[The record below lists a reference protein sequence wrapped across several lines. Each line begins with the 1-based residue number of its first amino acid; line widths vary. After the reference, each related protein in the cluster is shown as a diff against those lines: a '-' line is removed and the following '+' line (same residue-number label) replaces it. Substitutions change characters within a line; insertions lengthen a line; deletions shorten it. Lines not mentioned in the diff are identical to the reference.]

1 MKNIIFTLV
10 ISILTFSTF
19 FAQEVKNKNEEDT
32 QSGSIKTPYET
43 QATNDKVEFKNE
55 TGNSILTITDEGNN
69 KGSITLPA
77 MSAAPSNIS
86 NKLYN
91 DGGTLKFNGSSLG
104 SGSGAGEINDLTDAK
119 YDGSSLFLGTG
130 AGANDDST
138 DNQNTAVGI
147 GALNSNTS
155 GRNNTANGFQALYS
169 NTNGIRNTA
178 NGYKALNSNIGGV
191 NNTANGYQALQSN
204 ITGGFNTANGTW
216 ALNSNTTGFSNTANG
231 YQALFNNTTGGD
243 NVGIG
248 RLANYFN
255 EEGSNNTIIGFE
267 AGRGTAL
274 HSKSGNVFIGYQAG
288 YNEIRDDR
296 LYIENSSS
304 DKPLIYGNFEL
315 DSVKV
320 NGKFKVTEILSV
332 GNSNETFGPNSAT
345 IGENNRTDGS
355 QSIAVGKDNLAFG
368 FQSAAFGLGTRAWS
382 YLSTTIGRYNDATLY
397 DPTIQVV
404 WNETDPLFQIGNGT
418 DDLNRSNALT
428 VLKNGNTFINGNL
441 KIIGNKVALGETA
454 NATGNNSFAIGSNV
468 NADGNNS
475 FAIGSNVTAKENG
488 SFIISDASNLT
499 IQTTIE
505 NSFNARFDGGY
516 KFYTD
521 DNIGFGAELPSG
533 ASSWSTISDSTK
545 KENFLPVNG
554 EEVLNK
560 ISQFNLRSWNYK
572 GQDASKF
579 RHYGPMAQEFYS
591 AFGNDGIGTIGNDTT
606 IASADFDGI
615 NLIAIQ
621 ALEKRTKEQEI
632 RIMEL
637 EKQNQELARSN
648 LEFRNQNIQLRNIN
662 LELQNDIK
670 QIKNIITEIKKE
682 QNTTKIAELN

>member
-1 MKNIIFTLV
+1 MKNIIFTLL
-10 ISILTFSTF
+10 ISILTFTTF

-32 QSGSIKTPYET
+32 QSGSIKIPNET

-55 TGNSILTITDEGNN
+55 TGNSILTITDEGND

-77 MSAAPSNIS
+77 MSAAPSNTS

-104 SGSGAGEINDLTDAK
+104 GGSGTGVSEIDDLTDAK
-119 YDGSSLFLGTG
+119 YDGASSIFLGAD
-130 AGANDDST
+130 AGS
-138 DNQNTAVGI
+138 QNTGTNNKSTAI
-147 GALNSNTS
+147 GRNALAGNQTGGGNTALGFYSLTSTTANSNTAI
-155 GRNNTANGFQALYS
+155 GAYS
-169 NTNGIRNTA
+169 LWKN
-178 NGYKALNSNIGGV
+178 L
-191 NNTANGYQALQSN
+191 
-204 ITGGFNTANGTW
+204 TGNR
-216 ALNSNTTGFSNTANG
+216 
-231 YQALFNNTTGGD
+231 

-248 RLANYFN
+248 FN
-255 EEGSNNTIIGFE
+255 TLYNHTGGDFNVAVGTDVLVQNLVGVENTAVENE
-267 AGRGTAL
+267 AGRLSIG
-274 HSKSGNVFIGYQAG
+274 SGNVFLGNKAG
-288 YNEIRDDR
+288 YNEERDDR
-296 LYIENSSS
+296 LYIENSDS
-304 DKPLIYGNFEL
+304 DKPLIYGNFET
-315 DSVKV
+315 DTIIV
-320 NGKFKVTEILSV
+320 NGFMNITNNL
-332 GNSNETFGPNSAT
+332 A
-345 IGENNRTDGS
+345 IGENNSAGVNS
-355 QSIAVGKDNLAFG
+355 LSVGKNNSAIYLYNIQSGLDNFSMAKSTASFGENLKSSSYLATVLGRFNDDNL
-368 FQSAAFGLGTRAWS
+368 
-382 YLSTTIGRYNDATLY
+382 LY
-397 DPTIQVV
+397 S
-404 WNETDPLFQIGNGT
+404 NESWVNTEPLFVIGNGT
-418 DDLNRSNALT
+418 DDANRANAFT

-441 KIIGNKVALGETA
+441 KIIGIKVALGETA
-454 NATGNNSFAIGSNV
+454 NATGNNSFAIGSNA
-468 NADGNNS
+468 NANGNNS

-488 SFIISDASNLT
+488 SFIISDASNLE
-499 IQTTIE
+499 IQTSIE
-505 NSFNARFDGGY
+505 NSFIARFDGGY

-545 KENFLPVNG
+545 KENFLLVNG
-554 EEVLNK
+554 EDVLNK
-560 ISQFNLRSWNYK
+560 ISKFNLRSWNYK
-572 GQDASKF
+572 GQDPAKF

-632 RIMEL
+632 RIIEL
-637 EKQNQELARSN
+637 ENQNQELAQSN